1 MDLLIVTGMS
11 GSGKSSV
18 MDVMED
24 IGYYCIDN
32 IPPKLIPQFVD
43 LCRKSDS
50 AIDRIAV
57 AVDIRT
63 GDMFAEIFRA
73 WQSLKTEPD
82 VTVRVLF
89 IEADDE
95 VIVKRYKETRRKHPL
110 DEKFN
115 GNLHEAI
122 QYERNQLSQ
131 LREVAER
138 DRLVAERRVMASR
151 MEAMEAY
158 RANADSLH
166 KLRHE
171 VKNQYAYIRMLL
183 ERGDYQKALEGDD
196 THRGLLSV
204 IDNYGSTK
212 AGNLAKYYAGIANL
226 QLGNYDE
233 AGRWLAK
240 YKGKDTFTKPIALMA
255 QADALVEQG
264 NTEAAAK
271 KYVEAAQAGDNA
283 ITAPSALFKA
293 GMAYLMLN
301 NNAKALEC
309 LKQIKSKYPESTE
322 AQSPDT
328 DKLIAIAEN

>member
-131 LREVAER
+131 LREVADYYIETSGFTASQLKEQVKTIFLEHTSDSLMIKVMSFGFKYGVSTESDLVFDVR
-138 DRLVAERRVMASR
+138 CLPNPYYVKELKNHTGIESCVQDYVMGFEQSRKLFEKLTDLIDYLIPMYVQEGKSRLVIAFGCTGGKHRSITFAEYMAKHLVNKG
-151 MEAMEAY
+151 Y
-158 RANADSLH
+158 
-166 KLRHE
+166 K
-171 VKNQYAYIRMLL
+171 V
-183 ERGDYQKALEGDD
+183 QKY
-196 THRGLLSV
+196 HRD
-204 IDNYGSTK
+204 ITK
-212 AGNLAKYYAGIANL
+212 DRK
-226 QLGNYDE
+226 
-233 AGRWLAK
+233 
-240 YKGKDTFTKPIALMA
+240 F
-255 QADALVEQG
+255 
-264 NTEAAAK
+264 
-271 KYVEAAQAGDNA
+271 
-283 ITAPSALFKA
+283 
-293 GMAYLMLN
+293 
-301 NNAKALEC
+301 
-309 LKQIKSKYPESTE
+309 
-322 AQSPDT
+322 
-328 DKLIAIAEN
+328 